1 MHITHKWAD
10 INKLELFKTPEADS
24 LLNRLNALEWVKGCI
39 LLKTCNRVEVYLST
53 NNIYDAETE
62 LKNYLSPNGGELA
75 DFVRIL
81 DGKDSVRHLMNVA
94 SGIDSMI
101 IGEDQ
106 ILGQIKEAYDF
117 ALEEGTVC
125 NELGNVFRKVINV
138 GKKVR
143 TNTSINNGMV
153 SIGSAAV
160 DLAEKLL
167 KGLSDKTV
175 LVIGAGDTGTLVATA
190 LAKRNLKAIFVANR
204 TFDTAEKLAKQ
215 LGGEAID
222 YSKMPEYIHKTDVI
236 ISATAAPHIIIT
248 KREMV
253 SMLKDRKKDHKLL
266 VIDIANPRD
275 IEEDVKT
282 ISMVDL
288 YNIDALKSRC
298 DSALIKRREEIEKVE
313 NIINNELELFTLTCQ
328 KRNADEILRIL
339 YKDTNNII
347 DVEYE
352 KMLKKIKLDDHEK
365 KVISNLVNSISKKI
379 LANPTFALQEASK
392 NDNDELLKNAIK
404 LFKINY
410 KSDVSDEPTEA

>member
-10 INKLELFKTPEADS
+10 INKLELFSTPEADS
-24 LLNRLNALEWVKGCI
+24 LLKRLNALEWVNGCVI
-39 LLKTCNRVEVYLST
+39 LKTCNRVEVYLST
-53 NNIYDAETE
+53 NNTYAAETE
-62 LKNYLSPNGGELA
+62 LKNYLIPSGGELA
-75 DFVRIL
+75 DFVRII
-81 DGKDSVRHLMNVA
+81 DGRDSVKHLMKVA

-404 LFKINY
+404 LFKIKY
-410 KSDVSDEPTEA
+410 KSDVCDNPQEA

>member
-10 INKLELFKTPEADS
+10 INKLELFSTPEADS
-24 LLNRLNALEWVKGCI
+24 LLKRLNALEWVNGCVI
-39 LLKTCNRVEVYLST
+39 LKTCNRVEVYLST
-53 NNIYDAETE
+53 NNTYAAETE
-62 LKNYLSPNGGELA
+62 LKNYLIPSGGELA
-75 DFVRIL
+75 DFVRII
-81 DGKDSVRHLMNVA
+81 DGRDSVKHLMKVA

-125 NELGNVFRKVINV
+125 NKLGNVFRKVINV

-143 TNTSINNGMV
+143 TETSINNGMV

-160 DLAEKLL
+160 DLAVKLL
-167 KGLSDKTV
+167 VDLSDKTV
-175 LVIGAGDTGTLVATA
+175 LVIGAGETGTLVAKA

-204 TFDTAEKLAKQ
+204 TFDTAQKLAQQ

-222 YSKMPEYIHKTDVI
+222 YSKMPEYILKTDVI

-248 KREMV
+248 KKEME
-253 SMLKDRKKDHKLL
+253 SMLKERKIDHKLL

-275 IEEDVKT
+275 IEEDVKS
-282 ISMVDL
+282 IPMVDL
-288 YNIDALKSRC
+288 FNIDSLKSKC
-298 DSALIKRREEIEKVE
+298 ESALTKRKEEIEKVE

-328 KRNADEILRIL
+328 KKNADEILKIL

-352 KMLKKIKLDDHEK
+352 KMLKKIKLDDREK
-365 KVISNLVNSISKKI
+365 KVISNLLNSISKKI
-379 LANPTFALQEASK
+379 LANPTFTIQEASK
-392 NDNDELLKNAIK
+392 NDNEELLKNAIK
-404 LFKINY
+404 LFKIKY
-410 KSDVSDEPTEA
+410 KSDVCDNPQEA